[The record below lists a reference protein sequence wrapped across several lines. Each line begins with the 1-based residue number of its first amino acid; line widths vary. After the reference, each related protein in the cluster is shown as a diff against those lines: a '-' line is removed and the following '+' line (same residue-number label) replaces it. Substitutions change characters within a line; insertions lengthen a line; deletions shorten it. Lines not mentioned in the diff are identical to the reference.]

1 MLGPSVDQIVAL
13 LDERKAARNPLMESM
28 RGVRDTYNGDVI
40 IPLPEMDKQERPAVA
55 NLITTG
61 LDQTAMRIASTMPSI
76 FYPPIREGIERSEQ
90 LARQRTQA
98 NAGWWQANKLPL
110 QMRKRARWFIGYAS
124 APVILRPDTK
134 WGAARWDMRNP
145 LDTYPSVS
153 DDVMSLTPD
162 NVIFTYTQSRQWL
175 KDNYPESWAVLRK
188 DANSKPNDKVDLAE
202 YNDGEV
208 TVLIAMSR
216 TPKEIWN
223 PASQGISHVELRRVE
238 NRTGMC
244 LAVVP
249 SRITLDKPM
258 GQFDSLVGLFNQQA
272 KLTALELI
280 AVERGIFP
288 DTYLISRE
296 GQTASFITGPHD
308 GRTGLVNVVKGGE
321 VREMGTNPGVATNS
335 AIDRI
340 ERAMR
345 TSGGI
350 PADMTGESQSN
361 VRTGKRG
368 DSIMSSTID
377 FQIQEAQDVFAASLQ
392 EENKR
397 AVAIAKTYFGNER
410 KSFYISTNGFKGNVD
425 YVANTIFENDNNL
438 VTYSYSGADARGLI
452 VELGQR
458 VGLGTL
464 SKQTAQEIDPMVANP
479 EQELDRVTSEVINA
493 TILESFKQQGAS
505 GAIPISDM
513 ARIAN
518 LVKSDKKTLAQAIE
532 QVQKEAQAR
541 QAAQVAATAPEAQP
555 GLAMPGMGAEAG
567 TGQAPAPEQPSLTQ
581 LLSSLGGKSDGTLM
595 QRGQVG

>member
-1 MLGPSVDQIVAL
+1 MLGPSVEQIVAL
-13 LDERKAARNPLMESM
+13 LDERKAARNPLMENM

-61 LDQTAMRIASTMPSI
+61 LDQTAMRIASIMPSI
-76 FYPPIREGIERSEQ
+76 FYPPIREGIEKSEQ

-98 NAGWWQANKLPL
+98 NAGWWQANRMPL
-110 QMRKRARWFIGYAS
+110 QMRRRARWFIGYAS
-124 APVILRPDTK
+124 APVILRPDKK
-134 WGAARWDMRNP
+134 WGCARWDMRNP
-145 LDTYPSVS
+145 LDTYSSTGS
-153 DDVMSLTPD
+153 DPNELTPD
-162 NVIFTYTQSRQWL
+162 NVIFTYSQTLNWL
-175 KDNYPESWAVLRK
+175 KTNYPDAYAILSK
-188 DANSKPNDKVDLAE
+188 DPNTKPNDKIDLAE

-208 TVLIAMSR
+208 TVLLAMSTAVR
-216 TPKEIWN
+216 DSWN
-223 PASQGISHVELRRVE
+223 PSSNGVRHVELSRIQ
-238 NRTGMC
+238 NSTGMC
-244 LAVVP
+244 LAVIP

-296 GQTASFITGPHD
+296 GQTAAFVTGPHD

-321 VREMGTNPGVATNS
+321 VKEMGTNPGVATNS

-410 KSFYISTNGFKGNVD
+410 KSFYISTNGFKGNID

-493 TILESFKQQGAS
+493 TILASFQQQGQS
-505 GAIPISDM
+505 GAIPIADM

-532 QVQKEAQAR
+532 LVQKEAQER
-541 QAAQVAATAPEAQP
+541 QAAQVAPTSPEAQP

-567 TGQAPAPEQPSLTQ
+567 TGQAPPQEQPTLTQ

-595 QRGQVG
+595 SRGQVG

>member
-1 MLGPSVDQIVAL
+1 MLGPSVEEIVAL
-13 LDERKAARNPLMESM
+13 LEERKSARNPLFNAM

-40 IPLPEMDKQERPAVA
+40 IPLPEMDKKERPAVA

-76 FYPPIREGIERSEQ
+76 FYPPVREGIEISEKY
-90 LARQRTQA
+90 ARQRTQA

-110 QMRKRARWFIGYAS
+110 QMRRRARWFIGYAS
-124 APVILRPDTK
+124 APVILRPDAK
-134 WGAARWDMRNP
+134 WGCARWDMRNP
-145 LDTYPSVS
+145 LDTFAATDNDPN
-153 DDVMSLTPD
+153 SLTPA
-162 NVIFTYTQSRQWL
+162 NAIFTYTQSRQWI
-175 KDNYPESWAVLRK
+175 KDTYPQAASLLSYDPKA
-188 DANSKPNDKVDLAE
+188 KPNDKIDLAE
-202 YNDGEV
+202 YNDAEV
-208 TVLIAMSR
+208 TVLLATIR
-216 TPKEIWN
+216 TEKDIWN
-223 PASQGISHVELRRVE
+223 PQNATTTHVELSRVP
-238 NRTGMC
+238 NRAGMC
-244 LAVVP
+244 LAVIP

-288 DTYLISRE
+288 DTYLVSRE
-296 GQTASFITGPHD
+296 GQTAAFVTGPHD
-308 GRTGLVNVVKGGE
+308 GRTGMVNVIKGGDIKE
-321 VREMGTNPGVATNS
+321 VGTNPGVATTG

-345 TSGGI
+345 SSGGI

-368 DSIMSSTID
+368 ESIMSSTID
-377 FQIQEAQDVFAASLQ
+377 FQIQEAQDVFAASLE

-397 AVAIAKTYFGNER
+397 AVAIAKNYFGNER
-410 KSFYISTNGFKGNVD
+410 KSFYISSNGFKGNVD
-425 YVANTIFENDNNL
+425 YVANTIFENDNNV

-458 VGLGTL
+458 IGLGTL
-464 SKQTAQEIDPMVANP
+464 SKQTAQEIDPMVSDP
-479 EQELDRVTSEVINA
+479 ERELDRVTSEVINA
-493 TILESFKQQGAS
+493 TILDSFKQQGAA

-541 QAAQVAATAPEAQP
+541 QAAQVQPNSAEAQP

-567 TGQAPAPEQPSLTQ
+567 TGAQPQQGQPSMTQ
-581 LLSSLGGKSDGTLM
+581 MLSSLSGKQDGSLM
-595 QRGQVG
+595 SRGQVG

>member
-1 MLGPSVDQIVAL
+1 
-13 LDERKAARNPLMESM
+13 
-28 RGVRDTYNGDVI
+28 
-40 IPLPEMDKQERPAVA
+40 
-55 NLITTG
+55 
-61 LDQTAMRIASTMPSI
+61 
-76 FYPPIREGIERSEQ
+76 
-90 LARQRTQA
+90 
-98 NAGWWQANKLPL
+98 
-110 QMRKRARWFIGYAS
+110 
-124 APVILRPDTK
+124 
-134 WGAARWDMRNP
+134 
-145 LDTYPSVS
+145 
-153 DDVMSLTPD
+153 
-162 NVIFTYTQSRQWL
+162 
-175 KDNYPESWAVLRK
+175 
-188 DANSKPNDKVDLAE
+188 
-202 YNDGEV
+202 
-208 TVLIAMSR
+208 
-216 TPKEIWN
+216 
-223 PASQGISHVELRRVE
+223 
-238 NRTGMC
+238 MC
-244 LAVVP
+244 LAVIP

-280 AVERGIFP
+280 AVERDIFR

-296 GQTASFITGPHD
+296 GQTATFVTGPHD
-308 GRTGLVNVVKGGE
+308 GRTGLVNIIKGGE

-518 LVKSDKKTLAQAIE
+518 LVKSDKKNLAQAIE

-541 QAAQVAATAPEAQP
+541 QAAQVPATAPEAQP

-595 QRGQVG
+595 SRGQVG

>member
-1 MLGPSVDQIVAL
+1 MLGPSVEQIVAL
-13 LDERKAARNPLMESM
+13 LDERKAARNPLMENM

-98 NAGWWQANKLPL
+98 NSGWWQANRMPL
-110 QMRKRARWFIGYAS
+110 QMRRRARWFIGYAS

-134 WGAARWDMRNP
+134 WGCARWDMRNP
-145 LDTYPSVS
+145 LDTYSSTGS
-153 DDVMSLTPD
+153 DPNELTPD
-162 NVIFTYTQSRQWL
+162 NVIFTYSQTLNWL
-175 KDNYPESWAVLRK
+175 KTNYPDAYAILSK
-188 DANSKPNDKVDLAE
+188 DPNTKPNDKIDLAE

-208 TVLIAMSR
+208 TVLLAMSTAVKDMW
-216 TPKEIWN
+216 TP
-223 PASQGISHVELRRVE
+223 SSTGVRHVELSRIQ
-238 NRTGMC
+238 NSTGMC
-244 LAVVP
+244 LAVIP

-296 GQTASFITGPHD
+296 GQTAAFVTGPHD
-308 GRTGLVNVVKGGE
+308 GRTGLVTVVKGGE

-410 KSFYISTNGFKGNVD
+410 KSFYISTNGFKGNID
-425 YVANTIFENDNNL
+425 YTANTIFENDNNL

-464 SKQTAQEIDPMVANP
+464 SKQTSMEIDPMVSNP
-479 EQELDRVTSEVINA
+479 EQEFDRVTSEVINA
-493 TILESFKQQGAS
+493 TILASFQQQGQS
-505 GAIPISDM
+505 GAIPIADM

-532 QVQKEAQAR
+532 LVQKEAQAR
-541 QAAQVAATAPEAQP
+541 QAAQVAPTSPEAQP

-567 TGQAPAPEQPSLTQ
+567 TGQAPPAEQPTLTQ

-595 QRGQVG
+595 SRGQVG

>member
-1 MLGPSVDQIVAL
+1 MLGPSVEQIVAL
-13 LDERKAARNPLMESM
+13 LDERKAARNPLMENM

-98 NAGWWQANKLPL
+98 NSGWWQANRMPL
-110 QMRKRARWFIGYAS
+110 QMRRRARWFIGYAS

-134 WGAARWDMRNP
+134 WGCARWDMRNP
-145 LDTYPSVS
+145 LDTYSSTGS
-153 DDVMSLTPD
+153 DPNELTPD
-162 NVIFTYTQSRQWL
+162 NVIFTYSQTLNWL
-175 KDNYPESWAVLRK
+175 KTNYPDAYAILSK
-188 DANSKPNDKVDLAE
+188 DPNTKPNDKIDLAE

-208 TVLIAMSR
+208 TVLLAMSTAVKDMW
-216 TPKEIWN
+216 TP
-223 PASQGISHVELRRVE
+223 SSTGVRHVELSRIQ
-238 NRTGMC
+238 NSTGMC
-244 LAVVP
+244 LAVIP

-296 GQTASFITGPHD
+296 GQTAAFVTGPHD

-410 KSFYISTNGFKGNVD
+410 KSFYISTNGFKGNID
-425 YVANTIFENDNNL
+425 YTANTIFENDNNL

-464 SKQTAQEIDPMVANP
+464 SKQTSMEIDPMVSNP
-479 EQELDRVTSEVINA
+479 EQEFDRVTSEVINA
-493 TILESFKQQGAS
+493 TILASFQQQGQS
-505 GAIPISDM
+505 GAIPIADM

-532 QVQKEAQAR
+532 LVQKEAQER
-541 QAAQVAATAPEAQP
+541 QAAQVQPTSPEAQP

-567 TGQAPAPEQPSLTQ
+567 TGQAPPAEQPTLTQ

-595 QRGQVG
+595 SRGQVG